1 MNEENLK
8 HGALPDPKDDRDYI
22 YEALGTPSVSDV
34 KWDEGFDI
42 EEKLGY
48 KLKPKNQ
55 HFSYSCVGQAYAI
68 YKAVKRAINPDY
80 NEVSAKSIY
89 SLIALGNN
97 QGAYLRDGADTL
109 KIVGALLEAKLP
121 SFNLSGVATEE
132 HLTNKDWF
140 TEQARKEMLALR
152 IHDYFRITTWTIDG
166 FAKAIRDGDGMVA
179 GVVGNNNGTWMS
191 IYPKPPLTTTPQ
203 GQTWGHA
210 IYFGKF
216 RLKDGKKEIGCLNSW
231 GDNVGENGW
240 QWLGEEWFA
249 ENGRWLFS
257 PWVLIYTNNINN
269 MTNESAKILKDANSS
284 AVGVWLP
291 AISEDVLKSYCLNMG
306 INLPFSS
313 DGKIDWQN
321 AINGEFQLK

>member
-1 MNEENLK
+1 MDIKEVGK
-8 HGALPDPKDDRDYI
+8 GAIPDPKDDRDYI
-22 YEALGTPSVSDV
+22 YEALGTSSDV

-68 YKAVKRAINPDY
+68 YKAVKRNINPDY

-109 KIVGALLEAKLP
+109 KIAGALTELKLP
-121 SFNLSGVATEE
+121 SFNKEGIATEE
-132 HLTNKDWF
+132 HLTDKTWF
-140 TEQARKEMLALR
+140 TEQARKEMLVLR
-152 IHDYFRITTWTIDG
+152 VNDYFRVTTWNIDG

-179 GVVGNNNGTWMS
+179 GVVGNNNGTWLTT
-191 IYPKPPLTTTPQ
+191 YPKPPINAPQ
-203 GQTWGHA
+203 GETWGHA
-210 IYFGKF
+210 LYFGKF
-216 RLKDGKKEIGCLNSW
+216 RIRDGKKEIGCLNSW
-231 GDNVGENGW
+231 GNIGENGW

-249 ENGRWLFS
+249 ENGRYLFS

-269 MTNESAKILKDANSS
+269 MTNDSAKILKDKNSS
-284 AVGVWLP
+284 AVGIWLP

-306 INLPFSS
+306 ITVPYKES
-313 DGKIDWQN
+313 GEIDWEKLIQGN
-321 AINGEFQLK
+321 FELK